1 MAKLL
6 RTMPITKARIN
17 LGAVVERVRTTG
29 ERVTLEKGGIAVATI
44 INTEALED
52 MQDALDLLTAREEN
66 RKESYVD
73 WTLLRKKYA

>member
-1 MAKLL
+1 MSSKSK
-6 RTMPITKARIN
+6 TMPITKARIN

-29 ERVTLEKGGIAVATI
+29 EKVILEKGGIAVATI

-66 RKESYVD
+66 RSEPLTNWND
-73 WTLLRKKYA
+73 LRQKYA

>member
-1 MAKLL
+1 MSKFLK
-6 RTMPITKARIN
+6 TMPITKARIN

-29 ERVTLEKGGIAVATI
+29 EPVTLEKGGIAVATL

-73 WTLLRKKYA
+73 WAILRKKYA